1 MTQDSSV
8 PGDTTRTDTGSPAQ
22 PSTTTRRPRPS
33 NGSIGRFILA
43 LLPFVGMLV
52 LIPWA
57 NRTDPFVFGL
67 PFLLF
72 WVVIWVVFTS
82 ACMTV
87 VYFTDPANKPGSG
100 Q

>member
-1 MTQDSSV
+1 MTHDSS
-8 PGDTTRTDTGSPAQ
+8 GDTARADLGSPPQ

>member
-1 MTQDSSV
+1 MTQDPSA
-8 PGDTTRTDTGSPAQ
+8 PGYTARADTGSPPP
-22 PSTTTRRPRPS
+22 PSTTTGRPGPS
-33 NGSIGRFILA
+33 AGSIGRFVLA
-43 LLPFVGMLV
+43 TLPFIGMLV

-72 WVVIWVVFTS
+72 WVVICVVLTA

-87 VYFTDPANKPGSG
+87 VYVTDPANKPGSG
-100 Q
+100 R

>member
-1 MTQDSSV
+1 MTRDPSMPRDTARADVGAPAPV
-8 PGDTTRTDTGSPAQ
+8 PAGD
-22 PSTTTRRPRPS
+22 RRPRLS
-33 NGSIGRFILA
+33 TRSIGHFALA
-43 LLPFVGMLV
+43 ALPFVGMLV
-52 LIPWA
+52 LIPWV
-57 NRTDPFVFGL
+57 NRTDPFVLGL

-72 WVVIWVVFTS
+72 WVVIWVALTA